1 MNIKSGSV
9 IVSASLAMIA
19 THAMIATARNND
31 TGLVSFSQSKGE
43 KSDLRKRIDAVV
55 SQRDAKMEISSAMM
69 LLATK
74 FGENETSIAQKY
86 FPHEF
91 LVAQQRKQGD
101 DFTLNGDANVTDPS
115 VIYPGVSC
123 HGACHNAC
131 HSACHGSRGW
141 R

>member
-1 MNIKSGSV
+1 MNIKTGSV

-19 THAMIATARNND
+19 THAMITAARSND
-31 TGLVSFSQSKGE
+31 PSLASFSQAKGE
-43 KSDLRKRIDAVV
+43 KSDLRKRIDTVV
-55 SQRDAKMEISSAMM
+55 AQRDAKMEISSAMM
-69 LLATK
+69 LLATR
-74 FGENETSIAQKY
+74 FGENEVSIAQKY

-91 LVAQQRKQGD
+91 LVAQAVKQGD
-101 DFTLNGDANVTDPS
+101 DFTLNGNANVTDPS

-123 HGACHNAC
+123 HSACHNAC